1 MSANMMRAMMYPV
14 FAALFIIVFA
24 GGLGIIFMILFGT
37 PIYGA
42 VEEDHH
48 GNANGELLVVIL
60 GLIITVGVPVVAYL
74 LQKKYG

>member
-1 MSANMMRAMMYPV
+1 MSANMMRSMMYPV

-42 VEEDHH
+42 VEEGHH